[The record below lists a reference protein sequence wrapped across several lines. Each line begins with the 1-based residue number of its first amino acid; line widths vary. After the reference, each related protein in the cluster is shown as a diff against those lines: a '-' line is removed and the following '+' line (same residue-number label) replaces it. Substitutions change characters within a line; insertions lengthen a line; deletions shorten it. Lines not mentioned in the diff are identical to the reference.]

1 MENTAYNGFS
11 LKVVRDFYGISQSQ
25 FAKLLEISQPVIS
38 KLEKGDK
45 NLEESHIKNFNEYFK
60 PNFFK
65 RNVENVSQRLF
76 YRKLASVTKSKLA
89 MFESR
94 LNLFYNT
101 ILEALE
107 VVDLDTDLLPKI
119 DIHDYYRDI
128 DSEYKIDFEYIATE
142 VRLKFGIGRGPIGN
156 IIKLLEE
163 KGIIIH
169 FFDYDFISSD
179 NNKFDGVSFYVK
191 GVPVIFVNKKIPN
204 SRKVFTI
211 AHELGHLL
219 LHFDDMIATDRDIET
234 EANSFASAFLAP
246 AKDIKSSLRQLN
258 IEKLKSLKIE
268 WNMSISSLVY
278 RAYTLGTISQQTLR
292 FWMMK
297 LSSIRKNEPLE
308 FEIEEPKLFKKLLE
322 ILQEQTDNNF
332 YNVLGFTEKMRA
344 ELFGKDNI
352 PSRPKLKIVLD

>member
-25 FAKLLEISQPVIS
+25 FAKLLGISQPVIS

-45 NLEESHIKNFNEYFK
+45 NLEESHIKNFNEYFE

-65 RNVENVSQRLF
+65 RNVENVNPRLF
-76 YRKLASVTKSKLA
+76 YRKLSSVTKSKLG

-107 VVDLDTDLLPKI
+107 IVDLDSEGLPKI
-119 DIHDYYRDI
+119 DINDYYREI
-128 DSEYKIDFEYIATE
+128 DGDYKIDFEYIATE
-142 VRLKFGIGRGPIGN
+142 IRLKLGVGRGPIQN
-156 IIKLLEE
+156 IIRLLEE
-163 KGIIIH
+163 KGVIVH

-191 GVPVIFVNKKIPN
+191 GVPVILINNKIPN

-219 LHFDDMIATDRDIET
+219 LHFDDMIAIERDIET

-297 LSSIRKNEPLE
+297 LSPIRKNEPLE
-308 FEIEEPKLFKKLLE
+308 FELENPKLLKKLFEVLE
-322 ILQEQTDNNF
+322 IQTDSGF
-332 YNVLGFTEKMRA
+332 YKLLGFTERMRA

-352 PSRPKLKIVLD
+352 PLRPKLKIVLD

>member
-11 LKVVRDFYGISQSQ
+11 LKVVRDFYGINQSQ
-25 FAKLLEISQPVIS
+25 FAKLLGISQPVIS

-45 NLEESHIKNFNEYFK
+45 NLEENHIKNFSEYFE

-65 RNVENVSQRLF
+65 RNVENVNPKLF
-76 YRKLASVTKSKLA
+76 YRKLSSVTKSKLG

-107 VVDLDTDLLPKI
+107 IVDLDSEQLPKI
-119 DIHDYYRDI
+119 DINDYYRDV
-128 DSEYKIDFEYIATE
+128 DGEYKTDFEYIATE
-142 VRLKFGIGRGPIGN
+142 IRLKFGIGRGPISN

-191 GVPVIFVNKKIPN
+191 GTPVILVNNKVPN

-219 LHFDDMIATDRDIET
+219 LHFDDMISIERDIEN

-258 IEKLKSLKIE
+258 IDKLKSLKIE
-268 WNMSISSLVY
+268 WNMSIASLVY
-278 RAYTLGTISQQTLR
+278 RAYALGTISQQTLR

-297 LSSIRKNEPLE
+297 LSPIRKNEPLE
-308 FEIEEPKLFKKLLE
+308 FEIDNPKLLKKLFQVLE
-322 ILQEQTDNNF
+322 EQTENGI
-332 YNVLGFTEKMRA
+332 YKHLGFTEKLRS

-352 PSRPKLKIVLD
+352 PQRTKLKIVLD

>member
-25 FAKLLEISQPVIS
+25 FAKLLGISQPVIS

-45 NLEESHIKNFNEYFK
+45 NLEEIHIKNFSEYFE
-60 PNFFK
+60 PNYFK
-65 RNVENVSQRLF
+65 RNVENVNPKLF
-76 YRKLASVTKSKLA
+76 YRKLSSVTKSKLGL
-89 MFESR
+89 FESR

-101 ILEALE
+101 IVEALE
-107 VVDLDTDLLPKI
+107 IVDLDSQSLPRI
-119 DIHDYYRDI
+119 DIDKYYREI
-128 DSEYKIDFEYIATE
+128 DGEYKIDFEYIATE
-142 VRLKFGIGRGPIGN
+142 VRLNLGVGRGPIN
-156 IIKLLEE
+156 DIIKLLEE
-163 KGIIIH
+163 RGVIIH

-191 GVPVIFVNKKIPN
+191 GVPIILINNKIPN

-219 LHFDDMIATDRDIET
+219 LHFDDMISIERDIEF
-234 EANSFASAFLAP
+234 EANNFASAFLAP

-258 IEKLKSLKIE
+258 IEKLKSLKME

-297 LSSIRKNEPLE
+297 LSPIRKNEPLE
-308 FEIEEPKLFKKLLE
+308 FELNNPKLLKKLFEVLE
-322 ILQEQTDNNF
+322 EQTNNGF
-332 YNVLGFTEKMRA
+332 YKHLGFTEKMRV
-344 ELFGKDNI
+344 ELFGKDNV
-352 PSRPKLKIVLD
+352 PYRAKLKIVLD